1 MLVLKPNLLFK
12 ASKRKRCNLTVE
24 REFKAQ
30 GYLIGWCSPFGEHI
44 YRSSY
49 INFLAEKRH
58 LATLSE
64 LGNIY
69 PAWSN
74 SRELVILAPFTGF
87 LEFPNPTECFNFFK
101 KGQYNPNF
109 ETKHKNQDKKLL

>member
-12 ASKRKRCNLTVE
+12 ASKRKYCNLTVE

-30 GYLIGWCSPFGEHI
+30 GYLIGWRSTFGEHI

-49 INFLAEKRH
+49 INFLAEKKH
-58 LATLSE
+58 LANLSE
-64 LGNIY
+64 LGNVY

-74 SRELVILAPFTGF
+74 SLGTWLYWHRLQDFWNSPILQNVSF
-87 LEFPNPTECFNFFK
+87 
-101 KGQYNPNF
+101 
-109 ETKHKNQDKKLL
+109 